1 MIFFRFVRFVLAMP
15 YSSVFD
21 NSWVLCYVLE
31 CNISTFTYQAGGNII
46 NSEKNAVEL
55 NKESLADQV
64 FSVIRDRIINL
75 EISPGERIDVDEL
88 TKELEV
94 SKAPI
99 RDAMKALEDRGLVS
113 VEPRVGYYA
122 RKLDSDDIEE
132 IYDMRELFE
141 IYAVEEAINSV
152 PDKLI
157 ENCRSETE
165 EIRANNLS
173 PQKKREWFDRTDEML
188 HQEIILGHS
197 DNSFLKDFTTR
208 IHDLI
213 SITRHLNER
222 ISQSMDEHLKI
233 LDALN
238 EGDENKAKESLKRHL
253 QQVRKETLR
262 VIKRKQQF

>member
-1 MIFFRFVRFVLAMP
+1 M
-15 YSSVFD
+15 
-21 NSWVLCYVLE
+21 
-31 CNISTFTYQAGGNII
+31 
-46 NSEKNAVEL
+46 EL

-75 EISPGERIDVDEL
+75 EIPPGERIDVDEL
-88 TKELEV
+88 TEELEV

-141 IYAVEEAINSV
+141 IYAIEEAIGSV

-157 ENCRSETE
+157 KSCKSEIK
-165 EIRANNLS
+165 EIRENNLS
-173 PQKKREWFDRTDEML
+173 PQKKRNWFDRTDEML
-188 HQEIILGHS
+188 HQEIILSHS
-197 DNSFLKDFTTR
+197 DNNFLKDFTTR

-213 SITRHLNER
+213 SITRHLNKR

-233 LDALN
+233 LDALS
-238 EGDENKAKESLKRHL
+238 ERDEHKAKENLKHHL
-253 QQVRKETLR
+253 QQVRRETLR
-262 VIKRKQQF
+262 AINQER